1 MRPLILATL
10 FSTISYLSY
19 SQNNLG
25 GDTWN
30 KIKAN
35 GEGKLVCLW
44 NEAYGIV
51 YKKDEVVKGVSVD
64 ILKDFTAYINAKYK
78 VAISLE
84 FIEEKSFSSFLEK
97 TEKTPDILGV
107 SSVSI
112 TDERKKKF
120 LFTPHFL
127 INPNVL
133 VTNRNSQSLTRLE
146 DLSTLYNSYKV
157 RVVEG
162 SIHDSYAKKLR
173 DKYYPSLVIEYA
185 SSSRII
191 FEEMSKNNKMFTIID
206 FGEYLGASRSKKDL
220 VRQNVE
226 LGFVDKMGFIMN
238 KKSDWGNVWN
248 EFLTDEYRKSS
259 SYRKI
264 IQENLGSSYLA
275 EMQRPQ

>member
-64 ILKDFTAYINAKYK
+64 ILKDFTAYVNAKYK

-157 RVVEG
+157 KVVEG